1 MNTKTLISGIVG
13 GIVIFLAGYLIY
25 GMIMMNY
32 FMSNMVSYTG
42 LMKEPMEIWSMAVG
56 NIVLGILLA
65 YILHM
70 GGIVTASRG
79 AGIGAIVFFMIGLSI
94 NLIMY
99 AQMNLSPLQ
108 VSFVDSVC
116 MAIMGA
122 LAGSVIG
129 WMLGRGEKLKVES

>member
-13 GIVIFLAGYLIY
+13 GVVIFLAGYLIY

-32 FMSNMVSYTG
+32 FMSNMVTYTG
-42 LMKEPMEIWSMAVG
+42 LMKEPMELWAMAVG

-65 YILHM
+65 YILQM
-70 GGIVTASRG
+70 GGVVSASRG

-94 NLIMY
+94 NLVMF
-99 AQMNLSPLQ
+99 AQMNLSPLH
-108 VSFVDSVC
+108 VSFVDAIC

-122 LAGSVIG
+122 LAGAVIG
-129 WMLGRGEKLKVES
+129 WMLGRGGTS